1 MDNSLRNENISNGNT
16 SSEPGWE
23 RETLVRLATASLKE
37 QQRARRWGIFFKLLT
52 FAYLMVLL
60 ILFVDFEY
68 EDTTRANKHTAVV
81 DLQGI
86 IFEGE
91 EAGADNVIAG
101 LRAAF
106 EDEQTAGVILRINS
120 PGGSPVQSGYI
131 NDEITRLRKKY
142 PDIPLYAVISDIAAS
157 GGYYAA
163 VSADKIYADKASIV
177 GSIGVR
183 MDSFGFVDAIG
194 KLGVERRLLTAG
206 DHKAL
211 LDPFLPLSFQEKE
224 HVQQLLDNLHSQFIA
239 VVKHGR
245 GERLAEDEKLYSG
258 LVWSG
263 EESVKLGLVDG
274 LGSAGYVAREVIG
287 VKDIM
292 NFTKK
297 RDWIDRFADKIG
309 SVLTRGIET
318 RLLQSRIPSALY

>member
-1 MDNSLRNENISNGNT
+1 MDKNLRIENVSERTT
-16 SSEPGWE
+16 SSEHGWE
-23 RETLVRLATASLKE
+23 RETLVRLATAGLKE

-52 FAYLMVLL
+52 FTYFVVLL

-68 EDTTRANKHTAVV
+68 EDTTKANKHTALV
-81 DLQGI
+81 DLQGF

-106 EDEQTAGVILRINS
+106 EDERTAGVVIRINS

-131 NDEITRLRKKY
+131 NDEITRLREKY
-142 PDIPLYAVISDIAAS
+142 PDTPLYAVISDIAAS
-157 GGYYAA
+157 GGYYVA

-224 HVQQLLDNLHSQFIA
+224 HVQQLLDKLHNQFID
-239 VVKHGR
+239 VVKKGR
-245 GERLAEDEKLYSG
+245 GDRLAKDQILYSG

-263 EESVKLGLVDG
+263 EESVKLGLVDA
-274 LGSAGYVAREVIG
+274 LGSAGYVAREIIG
-287 VKDIM
+287 VKEIM

-297 RDWIDRFADKIG
+297 RDWIDRFTDKIG
-309 SVLTRGIET
+309 TALSRGIET
-318 RLLQSRIPSALY
+318 QLLQLRTPSTLY